1 MPYTELIDAF
11 GRDEVDAAFITVGMK
26 ADVFQTLAING
37 KVLFLSIPNN
47 EALAAMELHLSPF
60 TVPRGIYQFDSK
72 AVPRADIHTVAT
84 GAHLI
89 TRNDVE
95 SSLVE
100 QITQEILKTPF
111 QKQHRL
117 GELFEQ
123 GKPFASAR
131 PFFPIHQGAK
141 WVYEPDSRTL
151 LKPELVD
158 MWESMR
164 SFFVSIIVAGF
175 LGYQWYRKKKDRTKE
190 GRLDYYVRNVIEIE
204 RQQMTLDTEKK
215 GNDMEKLQRLQGMEV

>member
-1 MPYTELIDAF
+1 MS
-11 GRDEVDAAFITVGMK
+11 V
-26 ADVFQTLAING
+26 
-37 KVLFLSIPNN
+37 PNN

-111 QKQHRL
+111 KKQNRL

-123 GKPFASAR
+123 GKPF
-131 PFFPIHQGAK
+131 
-141 WVYEPDSRTL
+141 D
-151 LKPELVD
+151 
-158 MWESMR
+158 
-164 SFFVSIIVAGF
+164 
-175 LGYQWYRKKKDRTKE
+175 
-190 GRLDYYVRNVIEIE
+190 
-204 RQQMTLDTEKK
+204 
-215 GNDMEKLQRLQGMEV
+215 